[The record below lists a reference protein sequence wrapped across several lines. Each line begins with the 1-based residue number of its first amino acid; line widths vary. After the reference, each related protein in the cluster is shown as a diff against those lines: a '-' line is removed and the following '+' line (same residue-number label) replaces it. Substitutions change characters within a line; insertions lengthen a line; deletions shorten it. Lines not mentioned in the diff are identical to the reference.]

1 MKVRVRIDKQYVPTG
16 GYPCCDGSLFRGI
29 FFTSKDEIVQSVA
42 KKRGLSEEY
51 ITENFSKK
59 IDEIFEQKLES
70 FLKRKVFDDFWH
82 GFEDILR
89 DGKLTPVN
97 SYAESWYPSMNF
109 DNDGNM
115 YLGHRIDS
123 DSVKS
128 TILLRRGQSF
138 VMQSCLDRLK
148 NMGFIDIEFYS
159 DDLGIEKT
167 IKVIYT

>member
-16 GYPCCDGSLFRGI
+16 GRDTCDRSLFRGI

-82 GFEDILR
+82 GFENILR
-89 DGKLTPVN
+89 DGKLTPA
-97 SYAESWYPSMNF
+97 SYEESWYPSMDF
-109 DNDGNM
+109 DNNGNM
-115 YLGHRIDS
+115 YLKHNIDS
-123 DSVKS
+123 NNVKS
-128 TILLRRGQSF
+128 TFPFRRGQSF
-138 VMQSCLDRLK
+138 VMQPCLDRLK

-159 DDLGIEKT
+159 DDLGVEKT